1 MNHAQDQG
9 DEVHDEAVKD
19 RHQAHFDTAGQDIA
33 RDIFGIA
40 LNEIGH
46 LKVAQER
53 PENAH
58 HQSGEPISL
67 TQAGAF
73 QAAKNRPIKRMV
85 MMIIPTGPPET
96 KRVKRSVRG
105 NMAKNFFAKVRTKY
119 GYMQSRILPTLLS
132 EAEGRQKCDGFRC
145 TGLVNILLTLYG
157 ESQSPLAVSRF

>member
-105 NMAKNFFAKVRTKY
+105 YMAKTFLQRYARSMDICKVESCRPFFRRPKADRSVTASDVQGWLIY
-119 GYMQSRILPTLLS
+119 
-132 EAEGRQKCDGFRC
+132 C
-145 TGLVNILLTLYG
+145 
-157 ESQSPLAVSRF
+157 